1 MPVAED
7 SSVPLATRVP
17 QALSGP
23 DKGRAVGLARQWTT
37 QSPGSAQAW
46 YYLGAALMGA
56 GQSGR
61 DAFKKCAELSSAES
75 DLGAECQALSN

>member
-7 SSVPLATRVP
+7 SSVPLATRVQ

-61 DAFKKCAELSSAES
+61 EAFKKCAELSSAES